1 MAQLAKI
8 ETVGKAKKKYR
19 GSAQAR
25 HDLSAYLL
33 ISPMLIGFFVFTL
46 YPILW
51 VIHLAWYHYTGIPS
65 QTAFTGWENFIRLF
79 TVDSTYWRAL
89 LNTFLLVICKLPIE
103 LPLALILGLLLNKKT
118 FGSNFFRI
126 MYYLPSIISMAIIGI
141 IFSNMFGYFGYIN
154 GLLTKLGIMDM
165 PVEWFSQKS
174 TAMVVIITASV
185 WNTFGINVLYFLAA
199 LQNVPQELYE
209 SAALDGAG
217 KWQQFKHVTIP
228 MIFPVLRI
236 IILMALNGTMQTSE
250 FILMLTN
257 GAPGGKTDVL
267 MTHLLKNVTP
277 GFVSSGANLG
287 YGSAM
292 ACITA
297 IILACVSMIYM
308 KLSKKELY

>member
-1 MAQLAKI
+1 MAQLAK
-8 ETVGKAKKKYR
+8 TDNMGKAKKKYW
-19 GSAQAR
+19 GSAQAK
-25 HDLSAYLL
+25 HDASAYLL

-51 VIHLAWYHYTGIPS
+51 VIRLAWYNYTGVPS
-65 QTAFTGWENFIRLF
+65 QTSFIGWENFIRLF
-79 TVDSTYWRAL
+79 TVDTTYWRAL

-103 LPLALILGLLLNKKT
+103 LPLALILAVLLNKKT
-118 FGSNFFRI
+118 VGSNFFRI
-126 MYYLPSIISMAIIGI
+126 MYYLPSVISMAIVGI
-141 IFSNMFGYFGYIN
+141 VFSSLFGYFGYIN
-154 GLLTKLGIMDM
+154 GLFTKLGLMNM

-174 TAMVVIITASV
+174 TAMVVIIVASI

-217 KWQQFKHVTIP
+217 RWQQFTNVTLP

-236 IILMALNGTMQTSE
+236 IVLMALNGTMQTSE

-257 GAPGGKTDVL
+257 GAPGGQTDVL

-297 IILACVSMIYM
+297 IILACVSMMYM
-308 KLSKKELY
+308 RLSKKELY

>member
-1 MAQLAKI
+1 MAQLAKN
-8 ETVGKAKKKYR
+8 TVGKAKKKYW

-25 HDLSAYLL
+25 HDFSAYLL

-65 QTAFTGWENFIRLF
+65 QTSFTGWENFIRLF
-79 TVDSTYWRAL
+79 TVDTTYWRAL

-103 LPLALILGLLLNKKT
+103 LPLALTLGILLNKKIY
-118 FGSNFFRI
+118 GSNFFRI
-126 MYYLPSIISMAIIGI
+126 MYYMPSVISMSIIGI

-154 GLLTKLGIMDM
+154 GLFTKLGMMDM
-165 PVEWFSQKS
+165 PIEWFSQKS
-174 TAMVVIITASV
+174 TAMVVIIIASV
-185 WNTFGINVLYFLAA
+185 WNSFGINVLYFLSA
-199 LQNVPQELYE
+199 LQNVPPELYE
-209 SAALDGAG
+209 SAAVDGAG
-217 KWQQFKHVTIP
+217 KWQQFKNVTMP

-236 IILMALNGTMQTSE
+236 IILMAINGTMQTSE